1 MNKFEMI
8 GELINVLGS
17 FAIIP
22 LTFMLSIIFVYRKIG
37 KKQSPDSRINR
48 WNKKLRKKH
57 ISLGI
62 TLVIVAGFHTVW
74 ASMKHGWYLSWG
86 KVAFVVMIFLLLSY
100 LLRKKLKGKWIV
112 IHRILT
118 VIFIVSIVMHL
129 ASIPSKQGGIPTQNN
144 FNVQERMPL
153 GTAVK

>member
-1 MNKFEMI
+1 MSKFEMI

-22 LTFMLSIIFVYRKIG
+22 LTFMLSIIFVYRIIG

-57 ISLGI
+57 IPLGI
-62 TLVIVAGFHTVW
+62 TIIIVAGFHTVW

-86 KVAFVVMIFLLLSY
+86 KVAFVVMILLLLSY
-100 LLRKKLKGKWIV
+100 LFRKKLKRKWIV

-129 ASIPSKQGGIPTQNN
+129 ASIPAKQGGFPSQDNPK
-144 FNVQERMPL
+144 VQERVTS
-153 GTAVK
+153 GAAD